1 MQLRRN
7 EVLTGLLVV
16 ATLAVL
22 TGVLVLLGAPG
33 LFRPLVSYKIYFDN
47 AAGIKLG
54 APILLAGRK
63 IGQVATLYSPVSR
76 DESQRAL
83 EVARALRATDSN
95 AVPAPNEKTRRYEV
109 RVDVQVDRSAQLY
122 RDSQARMITL
132 GLLGETAIDFTQ
144 GTEASG
150 RASSGEIFAGER
162 VPDFGESIARML
174 DIVQPVA
181 NEAIATFK
189 QLETTAQNLSH
200 ITDENSQLNLAL
212 TQFRTFGEQL
222 NQLTAP
228 DGSLSV
234 SLSNIQRISD
244 DLQKNDNIKITLQDL
259 RASSEKLK
267 ATLNSLGPSLEE
279 SGRNIKDAT
288 ATLRSEPWR
297 LIWPS
302 TKKYSATEQSPAAG
316 GRTVSAATRAKV
328 AAAARA
334 RWARARG
341 GRKAG
346 TTIAKAGKAR
356 TRRRGRMSPAARK
369 KLSDLMKARW
379 AARRRSGK

>member
-54 APILLAGRK
+54 APVLLAGRK

-76 DESQRAL
+76 EESQRAL
-83 EVARALRATDSN
+83 EVARALRAIDPN
-95 AVPAPNEKTRRYEV
+95 APPVANEKSRRYEV
-109 RVDVQVDRSAQLY
+109 RVDVQVDRGAQLY
-122 RDSQARMITL
+122 RDSRARMITL
-132 GLLGETAIDFTQ
+132 GLLGETAIDFTE

-174 DIVQPVA
+174 DVVQPVA
-181 NEAIATFK
+181 NEATATLK
-189 QLETTAQNLSH
+189 QLEATAQNLSH

-212 TQFRTFGEQL
+212 TQFHTLGEHL

-234 SLSNIQRISD
+234 SLSNIQRITD
-244 DLQKNDNIKITLQDL
+244 DLKNDNIKVTLQNF
-259 RASSEKLK
+259 RNASEKLK
-267 ATLNSLGPSLEE
+267 ATMNSLGPSLQE
-279 SGRNIKDAT
+279 SGRYIKDAT

-297 LIWPS
+297 LVWPS
-302 TKKYSATEQSPAAG
+302 TKKYPATEQPPVPG
-316 GRTVSAATRAKV
+316 GQAV
-328 AAAARA
+328 AASKPPKSARA
-334 RWARARG
+334 GA
-341 GRKAG
+341 
-346 TTIAKAGKAR
+346 TPI
-356 TRRRGRMSPAARK
+356 RRGPR
-369 KLSDLMKARW
+369 
-379 AARRRSGK
+379 

>member
-54 APILLAGRK
+54 APVLLAGRK
-63 IGQVATLYSPVSR
+63 IGQVAALYSPVSR
-76 DESQRAL
+76 DENQRAV
-83 EVARALRATDSN
+83 EVARALRATDPN
-95 AVPAPNEKTRRYEV
+95 AVPVPNEKTRRYEV
-109 RVDVQVDRSAQLY
+109 RVDVQVDRNAQLY

-267 ATLNSLGPSLEE
+267 ATMNSLGPSLEE

-297 LIWPS
+297 LVWPS
-302 TKKYSATEQSPAAG
+302 TKKYPATEQPPPAG
-316 GRTVSAATRAKV
+316 GRTVSTSKPPKSAHSGPTP
-328 AAAARA
+328 
-334 RWARARG
+334 
-341 GRKAG
+341 
-346 TTIAKAGKAR
+346 
-356 TRRRGRMSPAARK
+356 TRRGSR
-369 KLSDLMKARW
+369 
-379 AARRRSGK
+379 

>member
-54 APILLAGRK
+54 APVLLAGRK
-63 IGQVATLYSPVSR
+63 IGQVAALYSPVSR
-76 DESQRAL
+76 DESQRAV
-83 EVARALRATDSN
+83 EVARALRSSDPN
-95 AVPAPNEKTRRYEV
+95 AVAPSEKTRRYEV
-109 RVDVQVDRSAQLY
+109 RVDVQVDRNAQLY

-234 SLSNIQRISD
+234 SLSNIQRITD

-302 TKKYSATEQSPAAG
+302 SKKYPITEQPSTTG
-316 GRTVSAATRAKV
+316 GTV
-328 AAAARA
+328 AASKPPKSARS
-334 RWARARG
+334 G
-341 GRKAG
+341 P
-346 TTIAKAGKAR
+346 TP
-356 TRRRGRMSPAARK
+356 TRRGSR
-369 KLSDLMKARW
+369 
-379 AARRRSGK
+379 

>member
-54 APILLAGRK
+54 APVLLAGRK
-63 IGQVATLYSPVSR
+63 IGQVAALYSPVSR
-76 DESQRAL
+76 DESQRAV
-83 EVARALRATDSN
+83 EVARALRSSDPN
-95 AVPAPNEKTRRYEV
+95 AVPVPNEKTRRYEV
-109 RVDVQVDRSAQLY
+109 RVDVQVDRNAQLY

-234 SLSNIQRISD
+234 SLSNIQRITD

-267 ATLNSLGPSLEE
+267 ATMNSIGPSLQE
-279 SGRNIKDAT
+279 SGRNLKDAT

-302 TKKYSATEQSPAAG
+302 SKKYPAAEQPPTTE
-316 GRTVSAATRAKV
+316 RTVAASKPPKSARSGPTP
-328 AAAARA
+328 
-334 RWARARG
+334 
-341 GRKAG
+341 
-346 TTIAKAGKAR
+346 
-356 TRRRGRMSPAARK
+356 TRRGSR
-369 KLSDLMKARW
+369 
-379 AARRRSGK
+379 